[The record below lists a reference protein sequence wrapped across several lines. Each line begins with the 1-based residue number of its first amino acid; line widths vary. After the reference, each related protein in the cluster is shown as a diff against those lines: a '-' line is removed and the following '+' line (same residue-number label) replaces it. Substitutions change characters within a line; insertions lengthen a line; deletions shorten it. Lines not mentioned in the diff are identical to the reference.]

1 MKDDPGDWVELS
13 DLHIYPL
20 GFIFLPLEL
29 AVAFAQVQAEVEP
42 TLLVIDEIMGALIP
56 VAMRYIYSFLADGN
70 YAFQIVMATVSDPP
84 DDCRSEWL
92 ITKFRHDI

>member
-1 MKDDPGDWVELS
+1 MELS

-42 TLLVIDEIMGALIP
+42 TLLVIDEIMGSIP
-56 VAMRYIYSFLADGN
+56 VAMRYIYSFLADV
-70 YAFQIVMATVSDPP
+70 QLRISDCDGYCIRPS
-84 DDCRSEWL
+84 R
-92 ITKFRHDI
+92 